1 MDLLDNLLKRKG
13 LAVLLLLLWGSII
26 LFTGIGA
33 FSLTEV
39 DEARFAEAAR
49 EMLVRQEFLSPY
61 FNYAPYFN
69 KPPLYMWLTAATYS
83 LLGISEITARLWSA
97 LFGLGTMLVVFAMG
111 ELLFNRRVGFIA
123 ALILITGLQ
132 WTAESRLGLLNIG
145 VSFFITL
152 SLLALLLAV
161 KRERPQYYLLFFLSM
176 GLGVLMK
183 GPIAIIFPG
192 LIGILYLVY
201 ARRLRDLAS
210 PWTIAGACLMLAVAL
225 PWHIVQWLRFGH
237 DFLGTYF
244 GYHMVERYTCSI
256 EGHGEPQ
263 YYYLLVL
270 ALGMLPWSGFMP
282 GALAL
287 SGRLWRK
294 HREGILFLLLW
305 FACIYAF
312 FAVGRTKLPG
322 YITPLYPCLSLFL
335 AAFIGS
341 REGQGRWLRVSYLS
355 LFILGLLL
363 LVAVPALQQ
372 QIQPKYHFY
381 IRFILY
387 MGITSTVGGLAGWL
401 LLRLARRT
409 DIAIA
414 FGALVAVIMVGVL
427 HLGALPMWD
436 IHKPVKPLSRIAA
449 TIMKPDDGIASYKL
463 GENSSPF
470 YLRRHVRLFD
480 TPDQL
485 SSWLSSS
492 DARYAMLPEAKLAE
506 VEVSS
511 DRKLMVISKY
521 REYLLITNRTEGKE
535 RSNARDLDA
544 QKVNR

>member
-13 LAVLLLLLWGSII
+13 LAVLLLLLLGSMI

-39 DEARFAEAAR
+39 DEARFAEVAR

-83 LLGISEITARLWSA
+83 LLGISEATARLWSA
-97 LFGLGTMLVVFAMG
+97 LFGLGTMLIVFAMG
-111 ELLFNRRVGFIA
+111 GLLFNRRIGFIA

-161 KRERPQYYLLFFLSM
+161 KRERLQYYLLFFLSM

-192 LIGILYLVY
+192 LIGLLYLIY
-201 ARRLRDLAS
+201 AQRLRDLVS
-210 PWTIAGACLMLAVAL
+210 PWAIAGACLMLAVAL
-225 PWHIVQWLRFGH
+225 PWHIVQWQRFGH

-244 GYHMVERYTCSI
+244 GYHMMERYTCSI

-282 GALAL
+282 GALAV

-305 FACIYAF
+305 FVCIYAF
-312 FAVGRTKLPG
+312 FAVGKTKLPG
-322 YITPLYPCLSLFL
+322 YITPLYPSLSLFL

-372 QIQPKYHFY
+372 RIQPEYHFY
-381 IRFILY
+381 IRFIFY
-387 MGITSTVGGLAGWL
+387 MGITSTAGGLAGWL
-401 LLRLARRT
+401 LLRLARRM

-414 FGALVAVIMVGVL
+414 FGTLVAVVMVGVL
-427 HLGALPMWD
+427 HLGALPVWD
-436 IHKPVKPLSRIAA
+436 INKPTRPLSRIAA
-449 TIMKPDDGIASYKL
+449 TIMESDDGIASYKL

-470 YLRRHVRLFD
+470 YMRRHVRLFD

-492 DARYAMLPEAKLAE
+492 DTRYAMLPEAKLAE
-506 VEVSS
+506 VETRSG
-511 DRKLMVISKY
+511 RKFRVVDSY
-521 REYLLITNRTEGKE
+521 REYLLIINRAKGRQKTE
-535 RSNARDLDA
+535 N
-544 QKVNR
+544 

>member
-13 LAVLLLLLWGSII
+13 LAVLLLLLLGSMI

-39 DEARFAEAAR
+39 DEARFAEVAR

-83 LLGISEITARLWSA
+83 LLGISEATARLWSA
-97 LFGLGTMLVVFAMG
+97 LFGLGTMLIVFAMG
-111 ELLFNRRVGFIA
+111 GLLFNRRIGFIA

-161 KRERPQYYLLFFLSM
+161 KRERLQYYLLFFLSM

-192 LIGILYLVY
+192 LIGLLYLIY
-201 ARRLRDLAS
+201 AQRLRDLVS
-210 PWTIAGACLMLAVAL
+210 PWAIAGACLMLAVAL
-225 PWHIVQWLRFGH
+225 PWHIVQWQRFGH

-244 GYHMVERYTCSI
+244 GYHMMERYTCSI

-282 GALAL
+282 GALAV

-305 FACIYAF
+305 FVCIYAF
-312 FAVGRTKLPG
+312 FAVGKTKLPG
-322 YITPLYPCLSLFL
+322 YITPLYPSLSLFL

-372 QIQPKYHFY
+372 RIQPEYHFY
-381 IRFILY
+381 IRFIFY
-387 MGITSTVGGLAGWL
+387 MGITSTAGGLAGWL
-401 LLRLARRT
+401 LLRLARRM

-414 FGALVAVIMVGVL
+414 FGTLVAVVMVGVL
-427 HLGALPMWD
+427 HLGALPVWD
-436 IHKPVKPLSRIAA
+436 INKPTRPLSRIAA
-449 TIMKPDDGIASYKL
+449 TIMEPDDGIASYKL

-470 YLRRHVRLFD
+470 YMRRHVRLFD

-492 DARYAMLPEAKLAE
+492 DTRYAMLPEAKLAE
-506 VEVSS
+506 VETRSG
-511 DRKLMVISKY
+511 RKFRVVDSY
-521 REYLLITNRTEGKE
+521 REYLLIINRAKGRQKTE
-535 RSNARDLDA
+535 N
-544 QKVNR
+544 